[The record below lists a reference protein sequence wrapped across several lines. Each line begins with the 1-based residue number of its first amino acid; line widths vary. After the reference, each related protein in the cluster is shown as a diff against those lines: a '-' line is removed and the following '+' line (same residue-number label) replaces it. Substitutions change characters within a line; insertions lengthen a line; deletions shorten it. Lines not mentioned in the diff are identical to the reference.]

1 MAALTYLDSH
11 VLVWLYGLGGGS
23 LSSAA
28 REAIETAGEL
38 RASPMARLELQYLYE
53 VGRTSRPAETVME
66 ALRAAVGLTICG
78 AAFAAVARH
87 AESYTWTRDP
97 FDRLIV
103 AQAALHDAP
112 LVTKDQTL
120 HAHYHRAVW

>member
-11 VLVWLYGLGGGS
+11 VLVWVYGLGGGS
-23 LSSAA
+23 LSPRA
-28 REAIETAGEL
+28 RELIETSDEL

-53 VGRTSRPAETVME
+53 VGRTSQPAATVIE
-66 ALRAAVGLTICG
+66 ALRDALGLTICG
-78 AAFAAVARH
+78 ATFEAVVRQ
-87 AESYTWTRDP
+87 AEAYTWTRDP

-103 AQAALHDAP
+103 AQAALHEAP

-120 HAHYHRAVW
+120 HAHYAGAVW